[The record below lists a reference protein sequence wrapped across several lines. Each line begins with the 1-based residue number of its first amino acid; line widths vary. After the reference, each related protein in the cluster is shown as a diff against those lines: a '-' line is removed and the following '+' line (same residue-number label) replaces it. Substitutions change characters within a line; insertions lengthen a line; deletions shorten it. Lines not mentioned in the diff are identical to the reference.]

1 MAFVRAKCECSLF
14 VWGRCKVCWAMSP
27 VVSDQPEVRQ
37 VTGMWPDMSTVLA
50 ALQVCPP
57 CSATCD
63 TTLRLQG
70 TAAQATSTN
79 LGSSLA
85 SHPSFPGA
93 ISPCLSYLGDW
104 WALPVPLPVPL
115 RDKVLPTNS
124 PFSPRNPSGRP
135 GTAQVTTD
143 YPRESLCWVC
153 STHLGLL
160 IRSHHRK
167 TLCWGGKHSGTSHLP
182 FCFVLNHTDKELPF
196 CFPFHFL
203 AILSPNQST
212 QESPTVLS

>member
-1 MAFVRAKCECSLF
+1 MC
-14 VWGRCKVCWAMSP
+14 P
-27 VVSDQPEVRQ
+27 VVSDQPEVWQ

-115 RDKVLPTNS
+115 RDKVLPTDS

-135 GTAQVTTD
+135 ASAQVTTD

-160 IRSHHRK
+160 TRSHHRK
-167 TLCWGGKHSGTSHLP
+167 TLLRRKTRWYISSSFL
-182 FCFVLNHTDKELPF
+182 FCFKPHWQRTTFLLF
-196 CFPFHFL
+196 FSFPCN
-203 AILSPNQST
+203 SKS
-212 QESPTVLS
+212 